1 MAVFLIVTNLVLS
14 GFTIQ
19 NASKSS
25 GCCKKKLGAD
35 VTLSLDF
42 DKIGQKAKE
51 TGEMPNPP
59 QLDAKETDQLAKSK
73 YVKDYNYIANTFGI
87 SDGLKLVGASEG
99 EEEGKGKVGMTAAR
113 GGSSSGTE
121 IDMNASFMIEGVRKT
136 ALQESF
142 KTEKV
147 KSLMENQ

>member
-1 MAVFLIVTNLVLS
+1 MVLS

-25 GCCKKKLGAD
+25 GCCEKKLGAD
-35 VTLSLDF
+35 VTLGLDF
-42 DKIGQKAKE
+42 DKLGQKAKE
-51 TGEMPNPP
+51 TGEMPSPP
-59 QLDAKETDQLAKSK
+59 QLDTKETEQLAKSK

-99 EEEGKGKVGMTAAR
+99 EEGKGKAGIAAVR

-121 IDMNASFMIEGVRKT
+121 IDMNASFMIEESARLHYKK
-136 ALQESF
+136 AL

-147 KSLMENQ
+147 KSLMENQLQSK

>member
-1 MAVFLIVTNLVLS
+1 MH
-14 GFTIQ
+14 Q
-19 NASKSS
+19 KSC
-25 GCCKKKLGAD
+25 GCSKKKLGAD

-42 DKIGQKAKE
+42 DKLGQQARE

-59 QLDAKETDQLAKSK
+59 KLKTKETDQLANSK

-99 EEEGKGKVGMTAAR
+99 EEGKGKVGMAAVR

-121 IDMNASFMIEGVRKT
+121 IDMNASFMIEGSARLHYKK
-136 ALQESF
+136 AL

-147 KSLMENQ
+147 KSLMENQLQSK

>member
-1 MAVFLIVTNLVLS
+1 
-14 GFTIQ
+14 
-19 NASKSS
+19 
-25 GCCKKKLGAD
+25 
-35 VTLSLDF
+35 
-42 DKIGQKAKE
+42 
-51 TGEMPNPP
+51 MPSPP
-59 QLDAKETDQLAKSK
+59 QLDTKETEQLAKSK

-99 EEEGKGKVGMTAAR
+99 EEGKGKAGIAAVR

-147 KSLMENQ
+147 KSLMENQLQSK

>member
-1 MAVFLIVTNLVLS
+1 
-14 GFTIQ
+14 
-19 NASKSS
+19 
-25 GCCKKKLGAD
+25 
-35 VTLSLDF
+35 
-42 DKIGQKAKE
+42 
-51 TGEMPNPP
+51 
-59 QLDAKETDQLAKSK
+59 
-73 YVKDYNYIANTFGI
+73 
-87 SDGLKLVGASEG
+87 
-99 EEEGKGKVGMTAAR
+99 MTVAR

>member
-1 MAVFLIVTNLVLS
+1 
-14 GFTIQ
+14 
-19 NASKSS
+19 
-25 GCCKKKLGAD
+25 
-35 VTLSLDF
+35 
-42 DKIGQKAKE
+42 
-51 TGEMPNPP
+51 
-59 QLDAKETDQLAKSK
+59 KSK

-99 EEEGKGKVGMTAAR
+99 EEEGKGKVGMAAAR

-142 KTEKV
+142 KNG
-147 KSLMENQ
+147 KSKII

>member
-1 MAVFLIVTNLVLS
+1 MNFMKRAILSMKKRIGTSLILMAVFLIVTNLVLS

-19 NASKSS
+19 NASK
-25 GCCKKKLGAD
+25 KAADAARKKLGAD
-35 VTLSLDF
+35 VTLGLDF

-99 EEEGKGKVGMTAAR
+99 E
-113 GGSSSGTE
+113 
-121 IDMNASFMIEGVRKT
+121 
-136 ALQESF
+136 
-142 KTEKV
+142 
-147 KSLMENQ
+147 